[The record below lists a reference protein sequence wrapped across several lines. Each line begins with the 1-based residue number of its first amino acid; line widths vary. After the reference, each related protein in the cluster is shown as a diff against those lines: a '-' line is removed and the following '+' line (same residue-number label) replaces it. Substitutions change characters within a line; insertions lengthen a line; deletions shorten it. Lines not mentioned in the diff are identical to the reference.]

1 MILNLSNLKHLDIS
15 AYQRL
20 ILSGELLLI
29 FKQSLQLS
37 SLTINPKDL
46 TLLLSDNELCE
57 YLNKMIKK

>member
-1 MILNLSNLKHLDIS
+1 MIVNLFNLKHLDIS
-15 AYQRL
+15 TYQRL

-29 FKQSLQLS
+29 FKQS

-46 TLLLSDNELCE
+46 TLLVSDNELCE